1 MKLFL
6 FTPVLAAAALLAA
19 CSSAADEPQIEAPA
33 GAITFRTDASR
44 ADDSRPA
51 IEAFDVWATMHD
63 TEGVV
68 ELSTIFNATTVS
80 YDSDA
85 KAWTYS
91 GGDRY
96 WFHGL
101 AYNFR
106 ALYPSGLSG
115 VSFNAAN
122 GENSAL
128 TVSEI
133 VPAATPSFMAATD
146 RREVAL
152 QATTQPAVQ
161 LTFHQLLSRISFRGS
176 SNEQQLGADRRVIL
190 EYAAVYG
197 IADRGSWSSE
207 GFNPDDGNL
216 GTWTPSSPA
225 GSADQP
231 LFKVVYPDGLELSPE
246 GTDIFSGGD
255 AIIAV
260 PQTLSSAARL
270 EIRFH
275 YNVESAQSFTYSAPL
290 ADQAVV
296 NQWLPGKSYRYPF
309 SVNTNIFFSTPT
321 VNPWNE
327 ITIDGQKEFLIK

>member
-6 FTPVLAAAALLAA
+6 FTPALAAVLLSS

-33 GAITFRTDASR
+33 GTIAFRADASR

-63 TEGVV
+63 PDGVV
-68 ELSTIFNATTVS
+68 ELSTIFNATKVS

-96 WFHGL
+96 WLPGL
-101 AYNFR
+101 AFNFR
-106 ALYPSGLSG
+106 ALYPTGLSG
-115 VSFNAAN
+115 VTFSEGN

-128 TVSEI
+128 TVSEV

-146 RREVAL
+146 RREVAP
-152 QATTQPAVQ
+152 QTTNQPTVQ

-207 GFNPDDGNL
+207 GFNPAEENF
-216 GTWTPSSPA
+216 GTWTPSATA
-225 GSADQP
+225 GSSEQP
-231 LFKVVYPDGLELSPE
+231 LFKVEYPNGLELSPE
-246 GTDIFSGGD
+246 GTDIFSGSD

-260 PQTLSSAARL
+260 PQTLTAAARL

-275 YNVESAQSFTYSAPL
+275 YNVESAHSFTFSAPL
-290 ADQAVV
+290 ADQAIV

-321 VNPWNE
+321 VKPWNE
-327 ITIDGQKEFLIK
+327 ITIDGQDQFIIK